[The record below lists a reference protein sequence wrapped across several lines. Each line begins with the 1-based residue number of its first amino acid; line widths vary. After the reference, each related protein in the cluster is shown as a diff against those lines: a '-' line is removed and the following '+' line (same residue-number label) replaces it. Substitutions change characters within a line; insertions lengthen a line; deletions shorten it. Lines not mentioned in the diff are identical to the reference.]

1 MSTNPAKD
9 RVARLVPRPA
19 NSGEPVTYTV
29 REVARLLG
37 LSLGTTYALVRDGS
51 IPATRLGGRWVI
63 PKQRFHSWL
72 DAPQDSQ
79 EGCA

>member
-1 MSTNPAKD
+1 VSTNPAKD

-72 DAPQDSQ
+72 DTPQDSQ